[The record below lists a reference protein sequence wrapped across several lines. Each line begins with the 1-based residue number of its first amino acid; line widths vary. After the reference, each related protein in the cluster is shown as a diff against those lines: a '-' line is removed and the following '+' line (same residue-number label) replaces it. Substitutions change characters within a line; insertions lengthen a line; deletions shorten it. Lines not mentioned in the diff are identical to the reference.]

1 MHSLNH
7 IVLLFFRVASFKTP
21 PQELPATD
29 RVLATA
35 IMLSLLVGLF
45 RYFIVGGEYYS
56 IFRVVIELLVPGVL
70 IYLLLMIFKLQNRFS
85 QTFAAVCGSGAI
97 IYACALPVF
106 PSFHAAADDAQ
117 YGLSVYIIILLDLWS
132 VAVLAFILK
141 HAVNVGFAT
150 GISLA
155 VALVLLTLLLV
166 EGISPS
172 RLPSRDGDQLSF
184 NSAVPPGQLPGQI
197 PGQLPGQLPG
207 QIPGQIPGQSRAQTR
222 YGCDYTAKFSFE
234 GGTKIDSVATASPTV
249 NANLQELAG
258 KSGPLC
264 MSKGSF
270 EPVDGQILSMLV

>member
-35 IMLSLLVGLF
+35 IMLSLLVGLL

-197 PGQLPGQLPG
+197 PGQ
-207 QIPGQIPGQSRAQTR
+207 IPGQSRAQTR